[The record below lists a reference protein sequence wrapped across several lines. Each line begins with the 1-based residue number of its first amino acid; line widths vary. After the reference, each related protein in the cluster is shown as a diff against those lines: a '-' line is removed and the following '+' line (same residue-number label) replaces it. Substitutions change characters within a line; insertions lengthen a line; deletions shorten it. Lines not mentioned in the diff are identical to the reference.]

1 MLLMTSLI
9 ASTAAIIFISLSL
22 GVIKLRRR
30 NQVRIGTGGV
40 EELERAIRAHANF
53 AEYVPIGLI
62 LIACLEANG
71 ATWWLVLLPG
81 ISLLLGRIVHAVGVQ
96 EPPPNI
102 KNRVLGMKITF
113 FTLIAL
119 VILNLVLT
127 VFNLISSNA

>member
-81 ISLLLGRIVHAVGVQ
+81 IALLLGRIVHAVGVQ

>member
-81 ISLLLGRIVHAVGVQ
+81 IALLLGRIVHAVGVQ

-119 VILNLVLT
+119 VILNLVLA
-127 VFNLISSNA
+127 VFKLISSNA